1 MADPVFAVASSRAV
15 SIGQDLMATK
25 KLGSAELLFKAASAM
40 GLHPSWLKQGS
51 IFAIPTPDG
60 ERYINYSIS
69 SMNSQLSSSMV
80 GNKNA
85 ARLVLARRGFPTM
98 AHLVPSNHTEAQAFL
113 TKYRKIVVKPI
124 NGSNSR
130 DVHIVELPEQ
140 LAAFNVQHYI
150 FEEYA
155 PGKEMRYLILNDRI
169 IGVHESQ
176 YGQSVAEDRGLKRIS
191 YPRAD
196 WNPALVALSLK
207 VAKVFGLGFAAV
219 DYIIGADG
227 RARILEVNSSP
238 GMKWFHAPTSGPIVD
253 VAALF
258 LRATL
263 DDGRSETST
272 TPDSLVTSSIE
283 AYS

>member
-1 MADPVFAVASSRAV
+1 MV
-15 SIGQDLMATK
+15 TK
-25 KLGSAELLFKAASAM
+25 KLSSAELLFKAANKM
-40 GLHPSWLKQGS
+40 GLRPSWLKPGS
-51 IFAIPTPDG
+51 IFAIPTSDG

-98 AHLVPSNHTEAQAFL
+98 AHLVPANHVDARAFL
-113 TKYRKIVVKPI
+113 TKYKKIVIKPI

-130 DVHIVELPEQ
+130 GVHIIESPEQ
-140 LAAFNVQHYI
+140 LIPFNVQNHI

-155 PGKEMRYLILNDRI
+155 PGREVRYLLLNNRV

-176 YGQSVAEDRGLKRIS
+176 YGESVAEDRNLKRIS
-191 YPRAD
+191 YPRISWD
-196 WNPALVALSLK
+196 PELVVLSQE
-207 VAKVFGLGFAAV
+207 VAKAFGLRFAAV
-219 DYIIGADG
+219 DYIIGPDG

-238 GMKWFHAPTSGPIVD
+238 GMKWFHAPSSGPVVD
-253 VAALF
+253 VAGLF
-258 LRATL
+258 LRAML
-263 DDGRSETST
+263 DDGHLG
-272 TPDSLVTSSIE
+272 TPTASGSLATAPVK